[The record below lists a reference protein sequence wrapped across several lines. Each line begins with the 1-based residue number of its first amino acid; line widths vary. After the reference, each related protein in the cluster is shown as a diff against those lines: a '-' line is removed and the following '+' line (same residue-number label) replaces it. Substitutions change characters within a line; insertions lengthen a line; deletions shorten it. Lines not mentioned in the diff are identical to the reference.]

1 MWLDME
7 AFVFDKEGGL
17 IPRPI
22 SGIMSDMHK
31 YTRFEETLCYQY
43 PGLLTAP
50 DAAVRLGG
58 EPAVKLYL
66 EYQKYLRSLP
76 R

>member
-7 AFVFDKEGGL
+7 VFVFDKEGGL

-22 SGIMSDMHK
+22 SGVMSDMHK
-31 YTRFEETLCYQY
+31 YTNFEEILCYQY

-50 DAAVRLGG
+50 NAAVKLGG
-58 EPAVKLYL
+58 GPAVKLYL
-66 EYQKYLRSLP
+66 DYQKYLNSLP
-76 R
+76 K